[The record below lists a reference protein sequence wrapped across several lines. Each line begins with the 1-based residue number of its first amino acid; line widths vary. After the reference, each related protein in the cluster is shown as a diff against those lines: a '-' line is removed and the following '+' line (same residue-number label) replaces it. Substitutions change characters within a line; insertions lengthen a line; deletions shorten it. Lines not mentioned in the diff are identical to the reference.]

1 MTDLTK
7 LADDL
12 SAKADFLKLRIGFE
26 DVSKMRE
33 AARILR
39 AAAGVDVAGLMSLV
53 RAIGTAAYEAG
64 QRDEQGIGADAS
76 KEVAAENALESALR
90 IALAPKEGA
99 DGWIEIGQGNLP
111 PLGEQ
116 VLVWCKYGPHWGP
129 MVDCWDEQH
138 EAPVSFSSA
147 TIPIG
152 PGWDSGS
159 DFYDVTHWMPIGSPV
174 AASQS
179 VAAQEQK
186 T

>member
-7 LADDL
+7 LADAL
-12 SAKADFLKLRIGFE
+12 ELKGQSWQELKDRE
-26 DVSKMRE
+26 EACRE

-39 AAAGVDVAGLMSLV
+39 AAGAADVGGLMRQAQV
-53 RAIGTAAYEAG
+53 F
-64 QRDEQGIGADAS
+64 ADAYT
-76 KEVAAENALESALR
+76 EWANYPTNRLEAQHDAARAALESALR
-90 IALAPKEGA
+90 VAMAPKADDWIAIPEG
-99 DGWIEIGQGNLP
+99 GMP

-159 DFYDVTHWMPIGSPV
+159 DFYDVTHWRRIGSPI
-174 AASQS
+174 AASQ
-179 VAAQEQK
+179 AGAQEPK
-186 T
+186 P